1 MSAAGPARVSLLFTP
16 AALILALGF
25 VIAFYW
31 AAVPLSSLRA
41 ESNWLSG
48 LILAFCGAGIP
59 VAGFV
64 RNRQFFADPR
74 APGRTRGAAMLVAES
89 ATLLF
94 MLLVFAN
101 ATAGG
106 DQEAT
111 LLGRV
116 NALTIEASELR
127 KQVDRHAQRHGSL
140 ADAGK
145 ESDISGIAHRGESLI
160 GRDGEIILYDSDL
173 RTLTAMIPEQR
184 GGVIDWQYFG
194 MPARA
199 FPPHWRG
206 QPESSF
212 TRGES
217 GDPAKHSQ
225 ALLQIAAELQQRI
238 SARAKELGSVAGAAN
253 AGRVPNAGILDFG
266 FVDRDGR
273 FALYSDRHGV
283 FLYYEPSM
291 RADGRVNWLCRS
303 YPREAAISGCATQ
316 LD

>member
-1 MSAAGPARVSLLFTP
+1 MVIGFRVIVAVFAAAFSCGSRAAWAADKPNIVIILADDLGNADLGYRGSKIKTPNIDILAKGGVRLESYYGLPLCTPAR
-16 AALILALGF
+16 AALMT
-25 VIAFYW
+25 
-31 AAVPLSSLRA
+31 
-41 ESNWLSG
+41 
-48 LILAFCGAGIP
+48 
-59 VAGFV
+59 
-64 RNRQFFADPR
+64 
-74 APGRTRGAAMLVAES
+74 GRYPM
-89 ATLLF
+89 
-94 MLLVFAN
+94 
-101 ATAGG
+101 
-106 DQEAT
+106 
-111 LLGRV
+111 
-116 NALTIEASELR
+116 
-127 KQVDRHAQRHGSL
+127 RHGLQTLVIFPSHKYGL
-140 ADAGK
+140 PVDEKTLPQALKQIGYSTYMVGKWHLGHADK
-145 ESDISGIAHRGESLI
+145 KYLPNSRGFDHFY
-160 GRDGEIILYDSDL
+160 GNVVGEVDYFTKD
-173 RTLTAMIPEQR
+173 R